1 MKETAVLMT
10 TARATRRRTQEE
22 RSASTRTRLLEATV
36 ECLDRLGFAGTT
48 TTAVALQAGVSRGA
62 ELHHYPTK
70 RELVTA
76 AIEHVLQRRLAEFR
90 AGSAARGAAGEVK
103 ARMEEAVR
111 LLWSLTSGPTFYA
124 WLELLVAARTD
135 AALREAMAAI
145 AQRFEAGVKEAFHEA
160 FPELGDS
167 PALNVAPWFTLAACQ
182 GFALDRI
189 LDPEEPRI
197 ELGLQILAAQG
208 ARALKRL
215 EETR

>member
-1 MKETAVLMT
+1 MATLP
-10 TARATRRRTQEE
+10 TRRRTQGE
-22 RSASTRTRLLEATV
+22 RSAAMRARLLEATV
-36 ECLDRLGFAGTT
+36 ECLDALGFAGTT
-48 TTAVALQAGVSRGA
+48 TTAVADRAGVSRGA
-62 ELHHYPTK
+62 QLHHYPTK

-90 AGSAARGAAGEVK
+90 SDTAPSAAPGQREDVK
-103 ARMEEAVR
+103 VRMEAAVQR
-111 LLWSLTSGPTFYA
+111 LWALTSGPTFYA

-135 AALREAMAAI
+135 PALREAMAAI
-145 AQRFEAGVKEAFHEA
+145 ARRFEEGVGEAFREA

-167 PALNVAPWFTLAACQ
+167 VALSVAPWFTLAACQ

-189 LDPEEPRI
+189 LDPDEPRI
-197 ELGLQILAAQG
+197 PLGLQILASQG